1 MGAQI
6 STLTAEVK
14 ELSNYLKKLEAD
26 VAIVKNVNSTL
37 VKNVAIVKNVNFR
50 LVEQLVQTEQQR
62 WEYAQYSRRECLELI
77 RIPTSVKDDAL
88 EQKVCGIFHER
99 DVQIG

>member
-6 STLTAEVK
+6 STLAAEVRQ
-14 ELSNYLKKLEAD
+14 LSSYLKKLEAD

-37 VKNVAIVKNVNFR
+37 V
-50 LVEQLVQTEQQR
+50 EQLVQTERQR

-88 EQKVCGIFHER
+88 EQKVCDIFRER
-99 DVQIG
+99 DVQIGQRDIQACH